1 MIYFVK
7 ANDKIKIGYADDPSY
22 RISQLQTANPY
33 ELEVMLIIDGNY
45 DKESELHT
53 QFGKFRVAGEW
64 FKFEEPI
71 RKYIREN
78 LIYDRKYEFGFNIN
92 DFNGNEQLARLKER
106 HRLTLQA
113 IGDVLN
119 ITSVSVREILDREKS
134 GSITL
139 KLMKKVGDALGYR
152 FEYRFVPKN
161 DKIVEKEENNQS
173 ID

>member
-7 ANDKIKIGYADDPSY
+7 ANDRIKIGYADDPSD
-22 RISQLQTANPY
+22 RISQLQTANSY
-33 ELEVMLIIDGNY
+33 DLEVLLIIEGNY
-45 DKESELHT
+45 DKESELHK

-64 FKFEEPI
+64 FRFEEPI
-71 RKYIREN
+71 IEYIREN

-92 DFNGNEQLARLKER
+92 DFSGNEQLSRLRTK

-113 IGDVLN
+113 IGNILG

-134 GSITL
+134 GSITI
-139 KLMKKVGDALGYR
+139 KLMNKVGDALGYK
-152 FEYRFVPKN
+152 FEYRFVPKIN
-161 DKIVEKEENNQS
+161 KKEEKRENNQP